1 MNIQLGKLGEETTFE
16 YVIVEYDYRITG
28 SEHLTP
34 SGNVRVQYTE
44 NQKYL
49 FRCSID
55 YVSSDVW
62 DDLISVFEDSKT
74 NDLNLIISSDNFTVR
89 FRPGT
94 IPKRPILG
102 TAEGYRV
109 EFELLEV

>member
-1 MNIQLGKLGEETTFE
+1 MDIKLGKITEETTFE
-16 YVIVEYDYRITG
+16 YAIVEYDYQVFG
-28 SEHLTP
+28 SEHITP
-34 SGNVRVQYTE
+34 SGNVRIQYTE

-49 FRCSID
+49 FRCSIT
-55 YVSSDVW
+55 YVASAVW

-74 NDLNLIISSDNFTVR
+74 NDLNLIIGSDNYTVR
-89 FRPGT
+89 FRPGR

-102 TAEGYRV
+102 TAEGYKV

>member
-1 MNIQLGKLGEETTFE
+1 MDIKLGKITEEIAFE
-16 YVIVEYDYRITG
+16 YAIIEYDYQIFG
-28 SEHLTP
+28 SEHITP
-34 SGNVRVQYTE
+34 SGNVRIQYTQ
-44 NQKYL
+44 NQKYK

-74 NDLNLIISSDNFTVR
+74 NDLNLIIGSDNYTVR
-89 FRPGT
+89 FRPGI